1 MKIKIFAFSLFI
13 LLGCMTCVAQLD
25 SLQRELKTAT
35 SDSTIAK
42 LLLII
47 GDQHP
52 HSDSAKF
59 YWKKGLEV
67 AEKMHWLSEQA
78 RIFESMGIGQ
88 YRANDMDGA
97 ITHWLSALELYK
109 QDTLESADS
118 KSILK
123 LASVNY
129 NVAITNF
136 QLGNYLETIFHIKNA
151 LELYL
156 KLDNKVKVNACYNI
170 MSLANFEQDNI
181 KEAEKYASQSLQL
194 SLEMQDSSAVSSAYN
209 TLAGVYLETDQYEKA
224 LEYFNASLRYENPA
238 NVTVVQHLKMN
249 IGQTYTHMGAY
260 DSAQILLEEGV
271 AYFSSTDDMASQITS
286 LNLLCDLYEAQ
297 KKWDKIILLSKKSLS
312 LMENLPLLKQQRE
325 AYENL
330 YLAYEN
336 TGQTSL
342 AYDHF
347 KKFTSA
353 KDSMVNEKK
362 TKEIERLRAQLEYE
376 EQEREIGQ
384 LTEENLFKELQL
396 EQERN
401 TRNLILLSAFLLFL
415 LGGFLWL
422 GYKRKQEQKQYTLDM
437 KRVEIEQRM
446 LRSQMNPH
454 FIFNA
459 LNSIQSFIT
468 TNKGYEAEVFMSKFS
483 MLVRKIL
490 ENSTHKFISLE
501 EEIDTL
507 RLYLELEKSRFEE
520 RFDFDIVEEADTTLS
535 IPPMLLQPFIENAI
549 IHGMKGK
556 KDKGNIH
563 VRFIEEDEHLRCE
576 VEDNGVGRSAEETE
590 KEHNSLATSLTN
602 DRIKY
607 FNEASGSGQYEL
619 DILDLKKQQSQEP
632 CGTKVILT
640 IPIQS

>member
-1 MKIKIFAFSLFI
+1 MKTKILAFSLFI
-13 LLGCMTCVAQLD
+13 LLGSVTSIAQLD
-25 SLQRELKTAT
+25 SLQREIKTTT
-35 SDSTIAK
+35 SDSSRARI
-42 LLLII
+42 LLSI

-52 HSDSAKF
+52 QSDSSMF
-59 YWKKGLEV
+59 YWKKGLEL
-67 AEKMHWLSEQA
+67 AEKMNWLVGQA
-78 RIFESMGIGQ
+78 RVFESMGIGK

-97 ITHWLSALELYK
+97 IAHWLTALELYK
-109 QDTLESADS
+109 QDTVESADS
-118 KSILK
+118 RSKSK

-136 QLGNYLETIFHIKNA
+136 QLGNYLETIYHTKNA

-156 KLDNKVKVNACYNI
+156 QLENKSKVNACYNI
-170 MSLANFEQDNI
+170 ICLANFEQDNFV
-181 KEAEKYASQSLQL
+181 EAEKYAKKTLQL
-194 SLEMQDSSAVSSAYN
+194 SLELQDSSAISAASN
-209 TLAGVYLETDQYEKA
+209 SLAGVCLETNQYKKA
-224 LEYFNASLRYENPA
+224 LDNFRTSLRYENPA
-238 NVTVVQHLKMN
+238 NTVGVQQLKMN
-249 IGQTYTHMGAY
+249 IGQTYIHMKEY
-260 DSAQILLEEGV
+260 DSAQNLLEDGV
-271 AYFSSTDDMASQITS
+271 DYFMDSNDLLSQITS
-286 LNLLCDLYEAQ
+286 LNLLCDLYEARSQ
-297 KKWDKIILLSKKSLS
+297 WHKIIPLAKKSLA
-312 LMENLPLLKQQRE
+312 LTENLPLLKQQRE

-336 TGQTSL
+336 TGKTSL

-376 EQEREIGQ
+376 EQNREIGA
-384 LTEENLFKELQL
+384 LTEENLMKELEL

-401 TRNLILLSAFLLFL
+401 TRNMILLSAIFTFL

-422 GYKRKQEQKQYTLDM
+422 TYKRRQERKQYTLDM
-437 KRVEIEQRM
+437 RRVEIEQRM

-490 ENSTHKFISLE
+490 ENSTHITISLE
-501 EEIDTL
+501 EEMDTL

-520 RFDFDIVEEADTTLS
+520 RFDFEIIEDADSTLS

-556 KDKGNIH
+556 LDRGQIS
-563 VRFIEEDEHLRCE
+563 VRFIEEDDHLRCE
-576 VEDNGVGRSAEETE
+576 VEDNGVGRTANAVQ
-590 KEHNSLATSLTN
+590 KEHTSLATSLTN
-602 DRIKY
+602 DRVSY
-607 FNEASGSGQYEL
+607 FNEASSAGQYHLE
-619 DILDLKKQQSQEP
+619 IIDLKNNEGKPS
-632 CGTKVILT
+632 GTKVVLT
-640 IPIQS
+640 IPLEE

>member
-1 MKIKIFAFSLFI
+1 MKAKTFVFTLLI
-13 LLGCMTCVAQLD
+13 LLGSISSIAQLD
-25 SLQRELKTAT
+25 SLQRALKVAT
-35 SDSTIAK
+35 SDSTIAR
-42 LLLII
+42 LLLVI

-52 HSDSAKF
+52 QSDSANF

-67 AEKMHWLSEQA
+67 AEKMHWLSEHA
-78 RIFESMGIGQ
+78 RIFESMALSF
-88 YRANDMDGA
+88 YRSNDMDGA
-97 ITHWLSALELYK
+97 IAHWLSALELYK
-109 QDTLESADS
+109 QDTLESSDS

-136 QLGNYLETIFHIKNA
+136 QLGNYLETIFHTKNA

-156 KLDNKVKVNACYNI
+156 KLDNKSKANSCYNI
-170 MSLANFEQDNI
+170 ISLANFEQDNI
-181 KEAEKYASQSLQL
+181 KEAEKYANHSLQL
-194 SLEMQDSSAVSSAYN
+194 SLEMQDSSAISSALN
-209 TLAGVYLETDQYEKA
+209 TLAGVHLETDQYEKA
-224 LEYFNASLRYENPA
+224 LEYFNTALRYGNPA
-238 NVTVVQHLKMN
+238 NRDEIQRLKMN

-297 KKWDKIILLSKKSLS
+297 KKWDKIILLTKKSLS

-376 EQEREIGQ
+376 EQNREIGA
-384 LTEENLFKELQL
+384 LTEENLMKELEL

-401 TRNLILLSAFLLFL
+401 TRNMILLSAIFTFL

-422 GYKRKQEQKQYTLDM
+422 TYKRRQERKQYMLDM
-437 KRVEIEQRM
+437 RRVEIEQRM

-490 ENSTHKFISLE
+490 ENSTHITISLE
-501 EEIDTL
+501 EEVDTL

-520 RFDFDIVEEADTTLS
+520 RFDFEIIEDADSTLS

-556 KDKGNIH
+556 LDRGQIS
-563 VRFIEEDEHLRCE
+563 VRFIEEDDHLRCE
-576 VEDNGVGRSAEETE
+576 VEDNGVGRTANAGQ
-590 KEHNSLATSLTN
+590 KEHTSLATSLTN
-602 DRIKY
+602 DRVSY
-607 FNEASGSGQYEL
+607 FNEASSAGQYHLE
-619 DILDLKKQQSQEP
+619 IIDLKNNEGKPS
-632 CGTKVILT
+632 GTKVVLT
-640 IPIQS
+640 IPLQE